1 MSQKKAWLITAGV
14 ACASYCAIRVGLL
27 LLPPIELLY
36 PPHLFP
42 PRWGTSIWWLHAFL
56 LIPFLVV
63 VGLTLLVAGLSK
75 LAKATVFLGTWA
87 IYAPLLMLII
97 APMAAALF
105 PSFAV
110 MVVLRW
116 AFYPWVGAGYLPLYG
131 SPARDVVMPPL
142 IAIGFAIAIV
152 GLVQVAKAA
161 RGKYLVTDGLY
172 ATVRHPQYLG
182 IAIWALGFALWGS
195 SYIDCVVWFTM
206 VFTFALLALREE
218 KRLGKQFGADYLAYR
233 QEVPFMLP
241 LWRLKGMPLPAAG
254 WLRLIA
260 LAGIYVVGVVVIVAI
275 FALLGW

>member
-1 MSQKKAWLITAGV
+1 
-14 ACASYCAIRVGLL
+14 
-27 LLPPIELLY
+27 
-36 PPHLFP
+36 
-42 PRWGTSIWWLHAFL
+42 
-56 LIPFLVV
+56 VV
-63 VGLTLLVAGLSK
+63 VGLALLTGALSK
-75 LAKATVFLGTWA
+75 LTKVTVFLGTWG

-105 PSFAV
+105 PSFVV

-116 AFYPWVGAGYLPLYG
+116 GLYPWVGAGYLPIYD
-131 SPARDVVMPPL
+131 SAARDLVMPLL

-182 IAIWALGFALWGS
+182 IAVWALGFALWGS